1 MSSQIANEITTSS
14 YEALRVPLLGWYLDG
29 QDIRIPHFLA
39 THMMQLLPLYGL
51 WLNKQR
57 QAVGSVYE
65 ARLIWT
71 TSILGLA
78 TLVLFLLAVY

>member
-1 MSSQIANEITTSS
+1 
-14 YEALRVPLLGWYLDG
+14 VPVLGWYLDG
-29 QDIRIPHFLA
+29 QDIRITHFLA

-51 WLNKQR
+51 WLNKQK